1 MSIIERKR
9 QDGST
14 AYLAQIDIQ
23 RKGERFRDNRTFDKK
38 STAQVWKKKR
48 IKEIEDA
55 LKEGRPP
62 ASKGRRKTLKDA
74 IDIYLKEDAS
84 IIGTTKRQ
92 VLETI
97 RDEYDISNMAA
108 EEIDSTTIVEFL
120 KQIRSRPEVN
130 CTSTVLNYGSHLGS
144 IFRIARP
151 AWNIPLDRNAISDA
165 LEVAKRLQIATKSRS
180 RNRRPSLDELD
191 AILSYFEDACA
202 RNSRVMPMHKITVF
216 AIFSTRRQEEI
227 TNIRSTD
234 LDEDHSRL
242 FVRNMKHPGKKIGND
257 VWCNLPPEAMK
268 IALSNKDTQPNNRIF
283 PYNPDTIS
291 ARWTRACK
299 ILGIEDLRFHDLR
312 HEGISRLFEIGNDI
326 PRVALVSGHRSWSSL
341 QRYTHIQTSGDKYE
355 NWNWIERICRQ

>member
-1 MSIIERKR
+1 M
-9 QDGST
+9 
-14 AYLAQIDIQ
+14 AQIDIQ

-38 STAQVWKKKR
+38 STAQAWKKKR

-55 LKEGRPP
+55 LKAGRPP
-62 ASKGRRKTLKDA
+62 VSKSRRKTLKDA

-120 KQIRSRPEVN
+120 KQIRARPGVN
-130 CTSTVLNYGSHLGS
+130 SPSTVLNYGSHLGA

-151 AWNIPLDRNAISDA
+151 AWNIPLDRNAMSDA
-165 LEVAKRLQIATKSRS
+165 LEVAKRLQIASKSRS

-191 AILSYFEDACA
+191 AILSHFESACA
-202 RNSRVMPMHKITVF
+202 RDKRVIPMHKISVF
-216 AIFSTRRQEEI
+216 ALFSTRRQEEI
-227 TNIRSTD
+227 TNIKVAD
-234 LDEDHSRL
+234 VDEKHSRL
-242 FVRNMKHPGKKIGND
+242 FVRNMKHPGKKVGND
-257 VWCNLPPEAMK
+257 VWCNLPPEALQ
-268 IALSNKDTQPNNRIF
+268 IALSKKGKKQSDRIF
-283 PYNPDTIS
+283 PYNPDTVS

-299 ILGIEDLRFHDLR
+299 MLGIEDLHFHDLR

-355 NWNWIERICRQ
+355 NWDWIQRVCLQ